1 MNFVFALDSNI
12 VQHLAVT
19 LLSLFEAHSNTD
31 IEVFFMLIDV
41 PDSDVRQ
48 IDTLCRQFS
57 RVKAHFKPFSI
68 ADTHRFPIS
77 GHVSIATYA
86 RVFLTD
92 VLPAEWSRVIYLDC
106 DLIVRRSFAA
116 IWDCN
121 MENVAIAGV
130 PEPGKSRHAEL
141 GIPEGTPYLNAGV
154 LLINLTYWREHDV
167 KGQLLSYI
175 WTYPEKLKF
184 HDQDALNAC
193 LNKNVLQLPYCWNVT
208 HIFYLGPYQSLGGI
222 MGSQLLKLQRD
233 PAVVHFTGPTKPWM
247 YIMTHPFQEEYWTLL
262 KRTPFGH
269 AQRDP
274 RTLRTF
280 VFRNLRW
287 VYRTSKRF
295 SFLAYSFLAEWSSG
309 RRTQLDQ
316 G

>member
-19 LLSLFEAHSNTD
+19 LLSLFETHSNTD

-41 PDSDVRQ
+41 PEEDVSK
-48 IDTLCRQFS
+48 IDALCRQFS
-57 RVKAHFKPFSI
+57 RVKAYFRPFSI

-92 VLPAEWSRVIYLDC
+92 ELPAEWSRVIYLDC
-106 DLIVRRSFAA
+106 DLIVRSSFAD
-116 IWDCN
+116 IWDYDLGN
-121 MENVAIAGV
+121 IAIAGV

-141 GIPEGTPYLNAGV
+141 GIPESKPYLNAGV
-154 LLINLTYWREHDV
+154 LLINLAYWRDNDV

-175 WTYPEKLKF
+175 WSHPERLKW

-193 LNKNVLQLPYCWNVT
+193 LNEHVLRLPYRWNVT
-208 HIFYLGPYQSLGGI
+208 HIFYLGPYQSLEGI
-222 MGSQLLKLQRD
+222 TGSQLLKLQRD

-247 YIMTHPFQEEYWTLL
+247 YIMTHPFQEQYWTLL

-274 RTLRTF
+274 KTLRTF
-280 VFRNLRW
+280 VFRNLRL
-287 VYRTSKRF
+287 VYRSSKRF
-295 SFLAYSFLAEWSSG
+295 SFLMYSLLAEWSSG
-309 RRTQLDQ
+309 LRAQVDK